1 MSKIIDGSLDKT
13 YDLIREIEEKSEE
26 VAESIYEHIKL
37 SHKLMVDNF
46 HEAVTARMYMLFLM
60 TRHYPVNLEFY
71 APVEERENVIKMFE
85 GKKFKMNQTNHEDG
99 SFTMKIE
106 IVEDEDES

>member
-1 MSKIIDGSLDKT
+1 MNKIIDGSLDKT
-13 YDLIREIEEKSEE
+13 YDLVREVEEKSEE
-26 VAESIYEHIKL
+26 VAESIYEHIKFI
-37 SHKLMVDNF
+37 HKLMVDNF
-46 HEAVTARMYMLFLM
+46 HDAVTSRMYVLNLM
-60 TRHYPVNLEFY
+60 TRHYPVDLEFHVS
-71 APVEERENVIKMFE
+71 VEERENVIKIFE